1 MATPAFDS
9 VKRNGQHFTPQ
20 ALAEFLA
27 ERAADHLPHGRPLRI
42 MDPACGDGELLLAAN
57 SVLSAAGWEVEE
69 LVGCELDPEAAAKAA
84 ARISD
89 ITQGKVHVGD
99 FLELAEDA
107 GTYGLFDLV
116 ITNPPYVRTQVL
128 GAELSGA
135 LAARFG
141 LKGRVDLTHAFVTLS
156 TRMLN
161 ASGALALLCS
171 NRFLSTKAGDNV
183 RRILDSDFSV
193 REIYDLGDTKLF
205 KAAVL
210 PAVVIANKKTEG
222 TGALENARFTRA
234 YESTTRGAER
244 EVSSVLESITSDT
257 SEVVSVAGKTYAIEV
272 GSLARGASG
281 GPWGLRTEESAQW
294 LDEIEKGTWKTF
306 GEVAKTRVG
315 IKTTADAVFIGDDWD
330 DLPPESRPE
339 PEILLP
345 LVTHES
351 VRPWHISNESET
363 RVLYPYNLGKEK
375 RELLQMDAFPKAMT
389 YLLGHE
395 DRLRGRKYVIDGGRQ
410 WFEIWVPQRPA
421 LWKQPKIVF
430 PDISEEARFALDVS
444 GSVVNGDC
452 YWISFSDL
460 PSEDVGF
467 LMLAVGNSKLGLRFY
482 DTVCGNKLYSG
493 RRRWIT
499 QYVDRLPLPDPA
511 NPATVRTIDLAREL
525 SETPLGTQAAERL
538 QSQIESALEE
548 AFSADSGRISSSG
561 QPVPN
566 SKVPSQ
572 GVAQESLF

>member
-1 MATPAFDS
+1 MPTSNFDG

-27 ERAADHLPHGRPLRI
+27 KRAADHLPRGRSLRI

-57 SVLSAAGWEVEE
+57 SVLSAEGWKVEE
-69 LVGCELDPEAAAKAA
+69 LVGCELDPEAAAQAE
-84 ARISD
+84 ARMSD
-89 ITQGKVHVGD
+89 IAQRQVHVGD

-107 GTYGLFDLV
+107 SAYGLFDLV

-141 LKGRVDLTHAFVTLS
+141 LKGRVDLTHPFVTLS
-156 TRMLN
+156 ARLLN
-161 ASGALALLCS
+161 SSGTLALLCS

-183 RRILDSDFSV
+183 RRVLDSDFTV

-210 PAVVIANKKTEG
+210 PAVVIANKKMGDTGTTES
-222 TGALENARFTRA
+222 ARFTRA
-234 YESTTRGAER
+234 YESPTLSAGR
-244 EVSSVLESITSDT
+244 EESSVLESLTSSA

-272 GSLARGASG
+272 GSLVRGTSG
-281 GPWGLRTEESAQW
+281 GPWGLQTEQSAQW
-294 LDEIEKGTWKTF
+294 LNEVEKGTWKTF

-315 IKTTADAVFIGDDWD
+315 IKTTADAVFIRDDWGK
-330 DLPPESRPE
+330 LPLPMQPEA
-339 PEILLP
+339 EILLP
-345 LVTHES
+345 LVTHEN
-351 VRPWHISNESET
+351 VRSWRVSNESET
-363 RVLYPYNLGKEK
+363 RVLYPYNLEKEK
-375 RELLQMDAFPKAMT
+375 REVLQMDAFPMAMA
-389 YLLGHE
+389 YLAEHE
-395 DRLRGRKYVIDGGRQ
+395 ERLRGRKYVIEGGRQ

-430 PDISEEARFALDVS
+430 PDISEEARFALDTS

-452 YWISFSDL
+452 YWISLSDL
-460 PSEDVGF
+460 PSEDIGF

-499 QYVDRLPLPDPA
+499 QYVNRLPLPNPTSPA
-511 NPATVRTIDLAREL
+511 AVRVIGLAREL
-525 SETPLGTQAAERL
+525 SETPRGTEAAERL
-538 QSQIESALEE
+538 QREIESALEE
-548 AFSADSGRISSSG
+548 AFFTESDHSPSDQLCPDI
-561 QPVPN
+561 VI
-566 SKVPSQ
+566 PSQ
-572 GVAQESLF
+572 AVAQETLF